1 MHLYFT
7 NFRHINSIFAYNNRF
22 ALTWRDSMNV
32 LSAQIFGSA
41 ISKLKL
47 NKIAVVTK
55 QYAGLLPK

>member
-1 MHLYFT
+1 MHLYFA
-7 NFRHINSIFAYNNRF
+7 NFRHINSIFAYNRF
-22 ALTWRDSMNV
+22 ALTWRVSMNV
-32 LSAQIFGSA
+32 LNPQILGSA

>member
-1 MHLYFT
+1 M
-7 NFRHINSIFAYNNRF
+7 NSIFAYNNRF

-32 LSAQIFGSA
+32 LSPQILGSA